1 MSSRTSGDEGDFIF
15 TRYIT
20 RNGKRIY
27 HPTGGLFKFPKRDKK
42 SGNDAGKGGEK

>member
-1 MSSRTSGDEGDFIF
+1 MGTNIYLQDPDDGEFIF

-27 HPTGGLFKFPKRDKK
+27 HPTGGVYRIPVKR
-42 SGNDAGKGGEK
+42 N